1 MVKPRPHSMRPDNR
15 PHLLSIFP
23 AFIALAVLAILSKA
37 PAQLS
42 EPKQAPSPFQ
52 IAPAKPVQTPPQL
65 DLVYGE
71 TADGQKLLLDLFQPP
86 VMPPKAGANA
96 QPKLRPAV
104 LMVHGGGWAGGSK
117 KEFRNL
123 AVLMAQL
130 GYVTAPVAYRLTTNP
145 ANTWPAQ
152 LDDVQLAVRW
162 LRSHAAQY
170 GIDPKRIGA
179 VGVSAGGQL
188 VASLGLRETRNPE
201 TAKYGD
207 QSSRVSCVVDV
218 CGPTDLADDFNS
230 KVKQG
235 EFVNDLL
242 KRLFGG
248 PVPEKSSLAS
258 DASPLTHVDAKASP
272 FLIIHGT
279 KDDVV
284 PFDHSQRLHEALK
297 KNGTPTRMLALE
309 NEGHSFQNRQ
319 NQQKFF
325 QETIVFFNQNLMP

>member
-1 MVKPRPHSMRPDNR
+1 MVDARPLSMRSKPLFPR
-15 PHLLSIFP
+15 RSIL
-23 AFIALAVLAILSKA
+23 AACAVLASFSVATRA
-37 PAQLS
+37 PGQLS
-42 EPKQAPSPFQ
+42 EPKQPPSPFE
-52 IAPAKPVQTPPQL
+52 IAPAKPVRTPPQL
-65 DLVYGE
+65 DVVYGE

-86 VMPPKAGANA
+86 VSPPKAGATT

-123 AVLMAQL
+123 ALLMAQL
-130 GYVTAPVAYRLTTNP
+130 GYVTAPVSYRLTSNP

-170 GIDPKRIGA
+170 AIDPKRIGA

-188 VASLGLRETRNPE
+188 VASLGLRETRDPA
-201 TAKYGD
+201 TAKYAE
-207 QSSRVSCVVDV
+207 QSSRVACVVDV

-235 EFVNDLL
+235 QFVNGLL
-242 KRLFGG
+242 ERLFGG
-248 PVPEKSSLAS
+248 PVAEKSSLVG
-258 DASPLTHVDAKASP
+258 DASPLNHVDAKAAP

-284 PFDHSQRLHEALK
+284 PFDHSQRLHDALT
-297 KNGTPTRMLALE
+297 KNGTPTRILALE
-309 NEGHSFQNRQ
+309 NEGHSFQNRE
-319 NQQKFF
+319 NQKRFM
-325 QETIVFFNQNLMP
+325 QETIVFFNRSLLP